1 MTGPAYRVGA
11 SSNCYPFSIAIVNQ
25 AMNAPLPAT
34 SATLDQVAP
43 GTQVQVHAVGGAL
56 PVRRRL
62 LEMGLCPGV
71 TVDVIRRAPL
81 GDPLEVR
88 VRGYLLSL
96 RRDQAA
102 QIRITAVGV

>member
-1 MTGPAYRVGA
+1 
-11 SSNCYPFSIAIVNQ
+11 
-25 AMNAPLPAT
+25 MNAPLPMLPGAL
-34 SATLDQVAP
+34 TLDRLEPGSKAQVLSVT
-43 GTQVQVHAVGGAL
+43 GVL
-56 PVRRRL
+56 PIRRRL

-96 RRDQAA
+96 RLDQAA
-102 QIRITAVGV
+102 QVSVAALAVAPAAVA

>member
-1 MTGPAYRVGA
+1 
-11 SSNCYPFSIAIVNQ
+11 
-25 AMNAPLPAT
+25 MNAPLP
-34 SATLDQVAP
+34 SLPGSQTLNRFAP
-43 GTQVQVHAVGGAL
+43 GSQVRVLGVAGDL

-71 TVDVIRRAPL
+71 AVDVIRRAPL

-96 RRDQAA
+96 RLDQAA
-102 QIRITAVGV
+102 QVSVVASSVAVSAVA

>member
-1 MTGPAYRVGA
+1 
-11 SSNCYPFSIAIVNQ
+11 
-25 AMNAPLPAT
+25 MNAPVPPIPT
-34 SATLDQVAP
+34 TLDRFAP
-43 GTQVQVHAVGGAL
+43 GSQVRVAAVGGAL

-71 TVDVIRRAPL
+71 MVDVIRRAPL

-96 RRDQAA
+96 RLDQAA
-102 QIRITAVGV
+102 QVSVAVPAGA

>member
-1 MTGPAYRVGA
+1 
-11 SSNCYPFSIAIVNQ
+11 
-25 AMNAPLPAT
+25 MNAPLPT
-34 SATLDQVAP
+34 LPNTPTLDRFAP
-43 GTQVQVHAVGGAL
+43 GAQVQVLSVSGAL
-56 PVRRRL
+56 PIRRRL

-96 RRDQAA
+96 RLDQAA
-102 QIRITAVGV
+102 QVNVVSLAASSAAVA